1 VAAARPRTARA
12 RAAALPPPRARL
24 AFLPSGRSLLT
35 GLALLAAAA
44 GLYAA
49 ARETSMFAIDEVR
62 VEGAPPGLVRQIE
75 QELAPL
81 TGRSLVGLDGD
92 GVLAQVEAL
101 PGVRSASYDRA
112 FPHTLVVRVVRER
125 PAVVLRRG
133 AESWLVSARGR
144 VLRQVEQGAHAK
156 LPRIWL
162 PKSFP
167 LERGDLVGDTE
178 VLRSVLALRAVAA
191 EELAVR
197 IRTVRGRGGELTF
210 VLASGLELRL
220 GEDAELA
227 LKVAAAGEILPLLD
241 PPGLGGPTYLDLSV
255 PERPVAGTTLKSEV
269 EVEG

>member
-1 VAAARPRTARA
+1 V
-12 RAAALPPPRARL
+12 LPPPRARA

-62 VEGAPPGLVRQIE
+62 VEGAPPGLARQVE
-75 QELAPL
+75 EELAPL
-81 TGRSLVGLDGD
+81 VGRSLVGLDGD
-92 GVLAQVEAL
+92 GVLGRVEAL

-112 FPHTLVVRVVRER
+112 FPHTLVVHIVRER

-144 VLRQVEQGAHAK
+144 VLRQVEQGTHAK

-162 PKSFP
+162 PKTFP
-167 LERGDLVGDTE
+167 LERGDVVGDTE
-178 VLRSVLALRAVAA
+178 ILRSVLALRVVAS

-220 GEDAELA
+220 GEDTELA
-227 LKVAAAGEILPLLD
+227 LKVAAAREILPLLD
-241 PPGLGGPTYLDLSV
+241 RPGLGGPTYLDLSV